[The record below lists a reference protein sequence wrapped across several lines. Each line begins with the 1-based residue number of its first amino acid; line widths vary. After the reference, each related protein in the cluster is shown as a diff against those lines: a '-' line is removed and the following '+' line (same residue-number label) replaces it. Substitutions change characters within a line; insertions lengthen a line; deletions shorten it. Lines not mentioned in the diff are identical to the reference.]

1 MTHTQR
7 QHTTKRRDTT
17 THWDVCVQLYLSR
30 AVKNNVLRFFIPTIS
45 YQNKS
50 GVGDT
55 MMKGQWDILGHK
67 ACSVSLAVSKIVC
80 IPGNG
85 DVFVLPILDGVVNVL
100 KDNADLWDHG

>member
-1 MTHTQR
+1 
-7 QHTTKRRDTT
+7 
-17 THWDVCVQLYLSR
+17 
-30 AVKNNVLRFFIPTIS
+30 
-45 YQNKS
+45 
-50 GVGDT
+50 

-85 DVFVLPILDGVVNVL
+85 DVFILPILDGVVNVL